1 MTGGSKMKYGKK
13 KAVKKIKKPIKKK
26 GIKKGYSMSD
36 EKKDVTVHVTGVS
49 MSGGVKNDS
58 KRSVTTDQEKSGK
71 GEARDS

>member
-1 MTGGSKMKYGKK
+1 
-13 KAVKKIKKPIKKK
+13 
-26 GIKKGYSMSD
+26 MSD

-58 KRSVTTDQEKSGK
+58 KRSVTTDQEKSGQ